1 MNYAALIATA
11 GVATILSGCG
21 AMTQREEVKATVSD
35 GMSNIRARINAQR
48 EIERE
53 QAKSVT
59 IVKGVWLGAKAVKVS
74 RDVTLP
80 PVFHKKIQFQFPD
93 KPTLPLLAERLTKVA
108 MMPVR
113 VTADAY
119 ESIES
124 FAARRNVGSNSKDAG
139 ADSKKMNFPAVIPPP
154 MPMPMPMPM
163 AGAQNTQ
170 IAPLPSAMNGAEL
183 AGDKRLFLDRS
194 SPYFG
199 TLYQL
204 LDQISAVYGVGWDYK
219 DGEIEITRLVTR
231 IYHIAN
237 INDINESS
245 ASVGKSGKV
254 GTAASGG
261 QESSSTDSASSDIT
275 NKITDKVD
283 VVDSMKTAISS
294 ILTPNVGKVTIST
307 SGLITVHDTR
317 EIQRQVKEM
326 VDAENAVMGR
336 QVRMRITFLDMK
348 ASVSNDMGFSW
359 EYIVNMATRKY
370 QAAISSPSGL
380 PGGSTGFGTIGLSRI
395 SGSSQTDFF
404 IKALAEL
411 GNVAVSKD
419 ESFTIM
425 NNRNVSV
432 AAVDTF
438 TYPARQTPGTSVGI
452 GGVATAGV
460 EPGTLVTGT
469 FLNLRASIQ
478 PNGSVVSRFSFDGSN
493 KGKIQTFMSNGVP
506 LQFPN
511 SNADKYHLYS
521 SIRSGQAGIIAAID
535 NSQSEVNDRSLDA
548 KLSPILGGGIQ
559 NSVIRR
565 ATLVILSPEI
575 IEGSV

>member
-1 MNYAALIATA
+1 MKYGYLIAAA
-11 GVATILSGCG
+11 GVSSVLAGCG
-21 AMTQREEVKATVSD
+21 AMAQREEVKSTVAD
-35 GMSNIRARINAQR
+35 GISNIRAQIQAQR
-48 EIERE
+48 EVEKE

-93 KPTLPLLAERLTKVA
+93 KPTLPLLAERLTKVS
-108 MMPVR
+108 MIPVR

-119 ESIES
+119 ETIEA
-124 FAARRNVGSNSKDAG
+124 FAARRNVGSSNKDQTNDA
-139 ADSKKMNFPAVIPPP
+139 KKPSGQMLVAPV
-154 MPMPMPMPM
+154 MPMPMPLP
-163 AGAQNTQ
+163 GTPNAQL
-170 IAPLPSAMNGAEL
+170 APLPAAMNGAEMSV
-183 AGDKRLFLDRS
+183 DKRLFLDRS

-204 LDQISAVYGVGWDYK
+204 LDQISAVYGVGWDFK
-219 DGEIEITRLVTR
+219 DGEIEISRLVTR
-231 IYHIAN
+231 IYQIAN
-237 INDINESS
+237 INDVNESS

-283 VVDSMKTAISS
+283 VVVSMKDSISTV
-294 ILTPNVGKVTIST
+294 LTPNVGKVTIST

-348 ASVSNDMGFSW
+348 ASISNDMGFSW

-370 QAAISSPSGL
+370 QASISSPSGL

-395 SGSSQTDFF
+395 SGSTQTDFF
-404 IKALAEL
+404 IKALSEM
-411 GNVAVSKD
+411 GNVAVMKD

-425 NNRNVSV
+425 NNRNISV

-438 TYPARQTPGTSVGI
+438 TYPARQTPGTTVGI

-511 SNADKYHLYS
+511 SNADKYHLYAA
-521 SIRSGQAGIIAAID
+521 IRTGQAGIIAAID
-535 NSQSEVNDRSLDA
+535 NSQSEVNDRSLDS

-559 NSVIRR
+559 NSVVRR

>member
-1 MNYAALIATA
+1 MKYASLIATTGIA
-11 GVATILSGCG
+11 SILAGCG
-21 AMTQREEVKATVSD
+21 AMTQREEVKGTVTD
-35 GMSNIRARINAQR
+35 GMANIRAQIKAQR
-48 EIERE
+48 DVEKE

-59 IVKGVWLGAKAVKVS
+59 VVKGVWLGAKAVKVS

-80 PVFHKKIQFQFPD
+80 PVFHQKISFQFPD
-93 KPTLPLLAERLTKVA
+93 KPTLPLLAERLTKVS
-108 MMPVR
+108 MIPVR

-119 ESIES
+119 ESIEA
-124 FAARRNVGSNSKDAG
+124 FAARRNVGSANKD
-139 ADSKKMNFPAVIPPP
+139 DSKTSNKLVIPSV
-154 MPMPMPMPM
+154 MPMPMPLPN
-163 AGAQNTQ
+163 ASGQGAQVS
-170 IAPLPSAMNGAEL
+170 PLPSAMNGAEL
-183 AGDKRLFLDRS
+183 GGDKRLFLDRS

-219 DGEIEITRLVTR
+219 DGEIEISRLVTR
-231 IYHIAN
+231 IYQIAN
-237 INDINESS
+237 INDVNESS

-254 GTAASGG
+254 GTSASGG
-261 QESSSTDSASSDIT
+261 QEASSTDSASSDIT

-283 VVDSMKTAISS
+283 VVDSMKAAISS
-294 ILTPNVGKVTIST
+294 ILTPNVGKVTVST
-307 SGLITVHDTR
+307 SGLISVHDTR

-326 VDAENAVMGR
+326 VDAENTVMGR

-348 ASVSNDMGFSW
+348 TSVSNDMGFSW

-370 QAAISSPSGL
+370 QTSISSPSGL

-395 SGSSQTDFF
+395 SGTTQTDFF
-404 IKALAEL
+404 IKALAEM
-411 GNVAVSKD
+411 GNVAVMND

-438 TYPARQTPGTSVGI
+438 TYPARQTPGTTVGI

-469 FLNLRASIQ
+469 FLNIRASVQ
-478 PNGSVVSRFSFDGSN
+478 PNGSVISRFSFDGSN

-511 SNADKYHLYS
+511 SNADKYHLYA

-535 NSQSEVNDRSLDA
+535 NSQSEVNDRSLDS
-548 KLSPILGGGIQ
+548 KVSPLLGGGLQ
-559 NSVIRR
+559 NSVTRR

>member
-1 MNYAALIATA
+1 MKYASLIATTGIA
-11 GVATILSGCG
+11 SILAGCG
-21 AMTQREEVKATVSD
+21 AMTQREEVKGTVTD
-35 GMSNIRARINAQR
+35 GMANIRAQIKAQR
-48 EIERE
+48 DVEKE

-59 IVKGVWLGAKAVKVS
+59 VVKGVWLGAKAVKVS

-80 PVFHKKIQFQFPD
+80 PVFHQKISFQFPD
-93 KPTLPLLAERLTKVA
+93 KPTLPLLAERLTKVS
-108 MMPVR
+108 MIPVR

-119 ESIES
+119 ESIEA
-124 FAARRNVGSNSKDAG
+124 FAARRNVGSANKD
-139 ADSKKMNFPAVIPPP
+139 DSKTSNKLVIPSV
-154 MPMPMPMPM
+154 MPMPMPLPN
-163 AGAQNTQ
+163 ASGQGAQVS
-170 IAPLPSAMNGAEL
+170 PLPSAMNGAEL
-183 AGDKRLFLDRS
+183 GGDKRLFLDRS

-219 DGEIEITRLVTR
+219 DGEIEISRLVTR
-231 IYHIAN
+231 IYQIAN
-237 INDINESS
+237 INDVNESS

-261 QESSSTDSASSDIT
+261 QEASSTDSASSDIT

-283 VVDSMKTAISS
+283 VVDSMKAAISS
-294 ILTPNVGKVTIST
+294 ILTPNVGKVTVST
-307 SGLITVHDTR
+307 SGLISVHDTR

-326 VDAENAVMGR
+326 VDAENTVMGR

-348 ASVSNDMGFSW
+348 TSVSNDMGFSW

-370 QAAISSPSGL
+370 QTSISSPSGL

-395 SGSSQTDFF
+395 SGTTQTDFF
-404 IKALAEL
+404 IKALAEM
-411 GNVAVSKD
+411 GNVAVMKD

-438 TYPARQTPGTSVGI
+438 TYPARQTPGTTVGI

-469 FLNLRASIQ
+469 FLNIRASVQ
-478 PNGSVVSRFSFDGSN
+478 PNGSVISRFSFDGSN

-511 SNADKYHLYS
+511 SNADKYHLYA

-535 NSQSEVNDRSLDA
+535 NSQSEVNDRSLDS
-548 KLSPILGGGIQ
+548 KVSPLLGGGLQ
-559 NSVIRR
+559 NSVTRR